1 MQVGQDK
8 SFPDTDSI
16 IPPKLQEKRRSLE
29 LKAEAVQSLGFD
41 TESSKE
47 TMGQIIQ
54 KAEVEYLIASD
65 NLRINEITQEAH
77 KQLSLLYQT
86 EWPLYLGKCLQ
97 FYSALLLNLMNGKKL
112 EEQKE
117 SLSLSSSLDIDEL
130 KLEGEEES
138 EILTLKEK
146 AEKEK
151 EKLLRQL
158 KETLLDTKRME
169 LIFDCLKS
177 LTSIKK
183 EADFLIKKLFI
194 FDTKEKIILRFR
206 TAIKE
211 ENPKFDDFE
220 NELNDSVKDMEALL
234 KDFPL
239 KKDPTE
245 KEERELKLITNF
257 LEKKDIE
264 LEQEIARLEILE
276 KKKSVR
282 SEISDLEFKVS
293 SLEERIFNLPCQ
305 VFKEEK
311 KYVESF
317 VEDSLENLSKVHKP
331 ELEGHFN
338 ELSQLFVCTSGS
350 LTSLERYKIVIRV
363 KYGLAR
369 IAKSLHFHRFIMM
382 YEWKPESF
390 ELFDKAKIKLLED
403 AEEKLT
409 WGMDGKK
416 AYQSNNERK
425 IPVNIPPPLQKLSVI
440 EGIIDFHILEVRKL
454 VAKIT
459 ADQALSDNMSRTV

>member
-1 MQVGQDK
+1 MQVGRDK

-16 IPPKLQEKRRSLE
+16 IPAKLQQKRRSLE

-54 KAEVEYLIASD
+54 KAEIEYLIASD

-86 EWPLYLGKCLQ
+86 EWQLYLGKCLQ
-97 FYSALLLNLMNGKKL
+97 FYSALLLNLKNGKKL
-112 EEQKE
+112 EDQKE
-117 SLSLSSSLDIDEL
+117 SLSLYSSLDIDEL

-151 EKLLRQL
+151 ERLLFQL
-158 KETLLDTKRME
+158 KETLSDTKRME
-169 LIFDCLKS
+169 LISQCFKNLS
-177 LTSIKK
+177 AFKK
-183 EADFLIKKLFI
+183 QADFIIKKLFI

-211 ENPKFDDFE
+211 ENSKFDDFE
-220 NELNDSVKDMEALL
+220 NELNTSVKGMEALL

-245 KEERELKLITNF
+245 KEETELKLITNF

-276 KKKSVR
+276 KKKSVG
-282 SEISDLEFKVS
+282 SEMSDLEFKVS

-317 VEDSLENLSKVHKP
+317 VEDSLDNLSKVHKP
-331 ELEGHFN
+331 TMEGGFN
-338 ELSQLFVCTSGS
+338 QLSQLLVCTSGS
-350 LTSLERYKIVIRV
+350 LTGLERYKIVIRV

-369 IAKSLHFHRFIMM
+369 IAKSLHFHRFIKMF
-382 YEWKPESF
+382 EWSPENF
-390 ELFDKAKIKLLED
+390 ELFDKMKTKLIEE

-409 WGMDGKK
+409 WGMDGKI
-416 AYQSNNERK
+416 AYQSKNEEK
-425 IPVNIPPPLQKLSVI
+425 VQLSLPPPLQELSVI
-440 EGIIDFHILEVRKL
+440 EGIIDFYILEVRKL